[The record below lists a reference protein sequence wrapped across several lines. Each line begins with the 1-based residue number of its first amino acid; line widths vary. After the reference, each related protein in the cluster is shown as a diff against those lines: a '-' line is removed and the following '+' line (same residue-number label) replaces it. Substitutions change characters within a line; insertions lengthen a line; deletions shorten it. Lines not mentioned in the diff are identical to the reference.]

1 MKIIKGRYYKTNN
14 GTEIIV
20 KATSNSNETTFRGIL
35 VEDPNNLY
43 PQWLNKSTPDWNSYV
58 FAEIEYTAPSNDLFP
73 IY

>member
-14 GTEIIV
+14 GTELIV
-20 KATSNSNETTFRGIL
+20 KATKNTNEITFSGIL
-35 VEDPNNLY
+35 VEDPNNHY
-43 PQWLNKSTPDWNSYV
+43 PHYLNKNTSSWNRNV